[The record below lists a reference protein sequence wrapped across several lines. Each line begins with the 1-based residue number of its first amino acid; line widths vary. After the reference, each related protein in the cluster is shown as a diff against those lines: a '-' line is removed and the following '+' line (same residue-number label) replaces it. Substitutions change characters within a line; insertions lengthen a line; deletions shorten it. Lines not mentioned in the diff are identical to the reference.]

1 MESKRRKIS
10 PTDVTHVSQTSELKT
25 PGVPKGPSPTQ
36 KQQRTSPTDR
46 QSGETVSISKTD
58 ITHISQSE
66 NYQLEDHSESP
77 VIGQKRKAT
86 SPKNDITHIS
96 QSQESQR
103 EEKPKGSSISSPGGK
118 KLRLTRSNA
127 DVTHICQSQESQR
140 EEKPKGSSMS
150 SPGGKKLRLTRS
162 NADVTHIS
170 QSQESQREEKPK
182 GSSMSSPG
190 EKKLRL
196 TRSNADVT
204 HISQSQ
210 ESQHEEKPKGSSMSS
225 PGGKKL
231 RLTRSNADVTHVSQS
246 QLSQKEEKSPNE
258 KNPHEITHTPRSQ
271 KSQVKQ
277 SGTALN
283 NNQRPKRNASEEE
296 DTVIPE
302 SQTSPIQ
309 VKVKETPSPEISFT
323 SKRRKICSP
332 DLTHVSDTERSVN
345 AEPQRSSSVSSPRTG
360 QVNLDDST
368 STCVENIA
376 STGFSDHRTSVQN
389 LSSIKSS
396 VSPPGSGW
404 MSKKS
409 FSMKKEKSEMNQSEN
424 RTNIDG
430 AVEDLGEPSS
440 GRGFQESQGFSSNQE
455 QQKVGSLPILASF
468 RFDAHYRYH

>member
-1 MESKRRKIS
+1 LKIFLFRSRHGSVESQPFAFETPQSSNVESKRRKIS
-10 PTDVTHVSQTSELKT
+10 PTDVTHVSQTPESELKT

-46 QSGETVSISKTD
+46 QSGETVSTSKTD

-103 EEKPKGSSISSPGGK
+103 EEKPKGSSISSPGGT

-127 DVTHICQSQESQR
+127 DVTHISQSQESQH

-190 EKKLRL
+190 
-196 TRSNADVT
+196 
-204 HISQSQ
+204 
-210 ESQHEEKPKGSSMSS
+210 
-225 PGGKKL
+225 GKKL
-231 RLTRSNADVTHVSQS
+231 RLTRSNANVTHVSQS
-246 QLSQKEEKSPNE
+246 QLSQKEEHSPREKPNE
-258 KNPHEITHTPRSQ
+258 KNPRETTHTPRSQ

-345 AEPQRSSSVSSPRTG
+345 VEPQRSSSVSSPRTG

-455 QQKVGSLPILASF
+455 QQKVGSLPILTSF

>member
-1 MESKRRKIS
+1 LKIFLFRSRHGSVESQPFAFETPQSSNVESKRRKIS
-10 PTDVTHVSQTSELKT
+10 PTDVTHVSQTPESEFKT

-103 EEKPKGSSISSPGGK
+103 EEKPKGSSISSPGGT

-127 DVTHICQSQESQR
+127 DVTHISQSQESQH

-190 EKKLRL
+190 
-196 TRSNADVT
+196 
-204 HISQSQ
+204 
-210 ESQHEEKPKGSSMSS
+210 
-225 PGGKKL
+225 GKKL
-231 RLTRSNADVTHVSQS
+231 RLTRSNANVTHVSQS
-246 QLSQKEEKSPNE
+246 QLSQKEEHSPREKPNE
-258 KNPHEITHTPRSQ
+258 KNPRETTHTPRSQ

-323 SKRRKICSP
+323 SKRRKISSP

-345 AEPQRSSSVSSPRTG
+345 VEPQRPSSVSSPRTG